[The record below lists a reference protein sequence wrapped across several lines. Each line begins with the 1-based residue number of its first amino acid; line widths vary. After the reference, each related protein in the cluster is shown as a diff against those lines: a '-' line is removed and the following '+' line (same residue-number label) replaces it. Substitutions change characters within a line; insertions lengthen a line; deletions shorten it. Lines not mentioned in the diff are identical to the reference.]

1 MTVEIALSDARVHYG
16 PLEALH
22 GIDIQ
27 IPTARHT
34 VLLGRNGSGRSTALH
49 ALAGTAPLTTGRVLW
64 SGGRSDDRATR
75 PRDITRLD
83 AYQRA
88 RLGITLVPSD
98 RAVFP
103 SLTVAEHLTRL
114 RSAAQHAALDLFPE
128 LLKLL
133 PRTAGTLSGG
143 EQQMVALAVAI
154 AGPSRLLLLDE
165 PDRGLALP
173 VRERVH
179 AALSEAVAAGR
190 TVVIAEQWEPR
201 HHARQGD
208 AEYRLPAPDLVY
220 VLRRG
225 SVLFAGEPGEPG
237 LAALVEGGASTP

>member
-22 GIDIQ
+22 GVELR
-27 IPTARHT
+27 IPTARRT

-49 ALAGTAPLTTGRVLW
+49 ALAGTIALSGGRVLW
-64 SGGRSDDRATR
+64 SGGGVPGPR
-75 PRDITRLD
+75 PLRDITGLD
-83 AYQRA
+83 AYRRA
-88 RLGITLVPSD
+88 RLGITLVPSE

-103 SLTVAEHLTRL
+103 SLTVDEHLSRL
-114 RSAAQHAALDLFPE
+114 GEPARDSAMDLFPE
-128 LLKLL
+128 LRRLL
-133 PRTAGTLSGG
+133 ARTAGTLSGG

-237 LAALVEGGASTP
+237 LAALVEGGAPTP